1 MTGGGCGNDGR
12 GLCGNDGR
20 GLCGIMSIR
29 RKKAFCLMVL
39 IKHVISIPLPHM
51 KRTPLLSFPP
61 KAPLPSFPTKG
72 PLPSFPPKAP
82 FCPSRQKAPFRPSRQ
97 RPPSVLPDKSPP
109 SVLPAKGPPSVL
121 PAKGPLLSFPTL
133 VIGNPESSLPDVSFS
148 DVRRFPEVM
157 VGPGTSGVGAERPL
171 FDADP

>member
-1 MTGGGCGNDGR
+1 
-12 GLCGNDGR
+12 
-20 GLCGIMSIR
+20 MSIR

-51 KRTPLLSFPP
+51 KRTP
-61 KAPLPSFPTKG
+61 
-72 PLPSFPPKAP
+72 
-82 FCPSRQKAPFRPSRQ
+82 FRPSRQ
-97 RPPSVLPDKSPP
+97 S
-109 SVLPAKGPPSVL
+109 PPSVL

-148 DVRRFPEVM
+148 DVQRFPEVM